1 MFESA
6 ETATTCRISTPHG
19 IIGCDAVMEVAA
31 AAASAAEAPVTSG
44 MLMPTSSMNRNEM
57 PVAARRSV
65 GVSISLCFISMP
77 LKNSW
82 IYRKIQVLAIFD
94 DLDTILLMIPLQI
107 LMIGRSMNR
116 NEMPVAA
123 RRSVGV
129 SISLCFISM
138 PITKAGSRWSAP

>member
-44 MLMPTSSMNRNEM
+44 MLMPTSN
-57 PVAARRSV
+57 
-65 GVSISLCFISMP
+65 
-77 LKNSW
+77 
-82 IYRKIQVLAIFD
+82 
-94 DLDTILLMIPLQI
+94 
-107 LMIGRSMNR
+107 MNR

-138 PITKAGSRWSAP
+138 PITKAGSSTSMCMLFSGPYHRAVTM